1 MDFFIPNIMSNKIL
15 TAIDLDKNQKSIIN
29 IVEEKVINFNKKRI
43 QKELKKHRELKRIE
57 TNDTEV
63 QLTKDEINNIKLS
76 VINDEETLKYRDYE
90 YENLSS
96 QKENYFE
103 FRKTIDSLNDL
114 DKFAID
120 VEKSGLQT
128 VNNFQKYE
136 DIVLLSIKNN
146 STFLSILKQKRKDI
160 DDLINSKKLDENQI
174 NNNYFE
180 NLMTETLDYLI
191 TMREMYNIDTDVDD
205 FYLFDKFNLETN
217 IDLSNKISENLF
229 SKVANGKLSN
239 NILNELLPKNSHIQ
253 GVKSQVIT
261 NKLLAILFSNNFIS
275 NNVVTTLKTTYTNNL
290 NLEKVYRTRTLG
302 ELLLEITNEEN
313 SVKTKVERQQIYMT
327 YDGIRPSKEHYYKW
341 NGLQVFDIDLKF
353 WIKKSN
359 GDINRLKEFLHNLL
373 SDFHWYLWICT
384 SASGNGLH
392 IYTKV
397 TPPHHVYT
405 RAEDNEYISQYWY
418 NINYVTK
425 QSVVYDCLARLH
437 KIRDNGIDFTDFFK
451 ERQNVV
457 THEFNDI
464 HENKYVDNIVS
475 RITAGIRLAYDLNP
489 LINNNFVD
497 LHVGFGLG
505 QTLDGYEYHQT
516 IQKTIFRESK
526 IIDNINNNLVVES
539 KDEFLEK
546 KNKSSEIDLSK
557 FVSLNLDIG
566 EIKVLPKNNINYMT
580 RYNVCNTLA
589 SLFGK
594 DGLPIAHKIL
604 DSEKCDNVG
613 EINSFY
619 SCAISNT
626 KEPSKIG
633 LEILKKAG
641 IIKHIEPEL
650 TEITETNYKT
660 ELKQQIE
667 ATLIN
672 AELNI
677 DFKLLS
683 NQYLSDIKESL
694 NEIITGEKI
703 NIVLSPPGTGKCLG
717 KDTPV
722 LMFDGSTK
730 NVQDIVVGDVLMGW
744 DSKPRN
750 VLSTVTGSEELYK
763 IIPNKGESFVC
774 NKSHILSVM
783 ESGKWNSK
791 NGSLPNSYDIQDIN
805 ITNMLKL
812 SKNNRKKLFRV
823 PLDFDKK
830 DVLLNPY
837 FLGLWLGDGR
847 SNGPEIAV
855 GDIDKNVTV
864 PFLQAYA
871 NKLNC
876 SLSRYEDFRD
886 GHNISSYRIV
896 KKIDGNRNSTIID
909 LMNNYNLINN
919 KHIPK
924 DYLMN
929 TRKIRLMVF
938 AGLIDSDGGGN
949 DCTYDYVTK
958 LPQLAEDIKF
968 LCRSLGYFVNHTIKN
983 IDGKNYQR
991 LLISGDFSDLP
1002 VRIERKK
1009 FQRKINKNALVTGF
1023 KIEHIGIGDYYG
1035 FEIDGDK
1042 RFMLG
1047 DFTVTHNTE
1056 YIKTLA
1062 KQGKRVMLVLPY
1074 ISVIRNKVETD
1085 ETIMDSFDTFY
1096 GTTDIKDIAYGRNAV
1111 TTFDKF
1117 SRSNYEKISKMFD
1130 YIFID
1135 ESHLLF
1141 TSSYRIEATSNV
1153 IKKIKEL
1160 FYISSNDP
1168 FASKIVL
1175 MTGTETGESYFFDK
1189 VSRITRITKPHL
1201 FKDMEFLI
1209 CGDTLDSITRLASKG
1224 ATLIADGYRLM
1235 IPTNKGEIYSEKIIG
1250 MIEYL
1255 LQRPIKY
1262 GYYKRSNIE
1271 QELCRMINE
1280 ENTIG
1285 DYEIVFCSNY
1295 LSVGVDINDKLDKDN
1310 KEIKFASIYLGNFS
1324 GYEIEQFNARIRK
1337 TGIKSLYCITTNKSD
1352 GTTNDVLLQEPDLLL
1367 KITDDDQLFFI
1378 DDKSIAGAK
1387 TEFIASYD
1395 PVLHKITTPGFS
1407 LLNGKIQ
1414 FNLEEYEL
1422 VSFENKYS
1430 VCMEHP
1436 LKVTRELSKYGYD
1449 ITVSTEF
1456 EGLSLNEQEVLK
1468 KMGIEAAKNEKIR
1481 KHHLLVGTYVDL
1493 INQNSHANEHG
1504 LEYTETINWILKNPN
1519 LIIEDRELTREHT
1532 LNGITENIPC
1542 YVYVIFDIFATPQ
1555 QVIVRSREAL
1565 EKMIRPAKYL
1575 INRYSKTKALDIIY
1589 QYVDDNGILKQK
1601 NFQRAINLLKIIDSS
1616 ESNELAEPIVK
1627 SLEKMYL
1634 FVDKFEI
1641 NKDYRIGYETYQSLL
1656 DTWTNEYIDTLGIKI
1671 NTKYGFEKIRD
1682 GLVEMLQDLSVKQT
1696 SKNGIR
1702 FTYNKLPEQDST
1714 NVLNRRSID
1723 TLVSSMFNITENVVS
1738 NKRRIKEKHI
1748 VLKEQ
1753 TF

>member
-120 VEKSGLQT
+120 VEKAGLQT
-128 VNNFQKYE
+128 INNFQKYE

-180 NLMTETLDYLI
+180 NLMIETLDYLI

-229 SKVANGKLSN
+229 LKVANGKLSN

-275 NNVVTTLKTTYTNNL
+275 NNAVTTLKTTYTNNL

-604 DSEKCDNVG
+604 DSEKCDNVS

-619 SCAISNT
+619 SCAISNI

-650 TEITETNYKT
+650 TEITENNYKT

-677 DFKLLS
+677 DFKLLT

-703 NIVLSPPGTGKCLG
+703 NIILSPPGTGK
-717 KDTPV
+717 
-722 LMFDGSTK
+722 
-730 NVQDIVVGDVLMGW
+730 
-744 DSKPRN
+744 
-750 VLSTVTGSEELYK
+750 
-763 IIPNKGESFVC
+763 
-774 NKSHILSVM
+774 
-783 ESGKWNSK
+783 
-791 NGSLPNSYDIQDIN
+791 
-805 ITNMLKL
+805 
-812 SKNNRKKLFRV
+812 
-823 PLDFDKK
+823 
-830 DVLLNPY
+830 
-837 FLGLWLGDGR
+837 
-847 SNGPEIAV
+847 
-855 GDIDKNVTV
+855 
-864 PFLQAYA
+864 
-871 NKLNC
+871 
-876 SLSRYEDFRD
+876 
-886 GHNISSYRIV
+886 
-896 KKIDGNRNSTIID
+896 
-909 LMNNYNLINN
+909 
-919 KHIPK
+919 
-924 DYLMN
+924 
-929 TRKIRLMVF
+929 
-938 AGLIDSDGGGN
+938 
-949 DCTYDYVTK
+949 
-958 LPQLAEDIKF
+958 
-968 LCRSLGYFVNHTIKN
+968 
-983 IDGKNYQR
+983 
-991 LLISGDFSDLP
+991 
-1002 VRIERKK
+1002 
-1009 FQRKINKNALVTGF
+1009 
-1023 KIEHIGIGDYYG
+1023 
-1035 FEIDGDK
+1035 
-1042 RFMLG
+1042 
-1047 DFTVTHNTE
+1047 TE
-1056 YIKTLA
+1056 FIKTLA
-1062 KQGKRVMLVLPY
+1062 KDGKRILLVLPY
-1074 ISVIRNKVETD
+1074 ISVIKNKVETD

-1367 KITDDDQLFFI
+1367 KITDEDQLFFI

-1436 LKVTRELSKYGYD
+1436 LKVARELSKYGYD